1 MRYRWL
7 AAILLAALALSL
19 TPAAAEVV
27 DIDPRK
33 DPVTTL
39 DQAESRR
46 LATLQRT
53 VFPYLASEISP
64 DDTTVLHALIKPGG
78 DEFDLGFMNIADGS
92 ITPANSVVRDLP
104 PFSEVRWRDGRTA
117 VYVSFEPGLGTVLVA
132 VDRVTGR
139 VRTRPVRFKGFPVS
153 LAPNGSRLL
162 VAFVKA
168 AQDEES
174 PEGEP
179 PGMASPFR
187 LTVKR
192 TFDSRYGVARFDAE
206 RQALQV
212 SEQEVEFSAIDLETG
227 ASTLLLTLP
236 ESSGLVSA
244 PAWTPD
250 GAKLA
255 FVHTTIP
262 KIGRRGTEL
271 AEKTTQDSL
280 GNLAP
285 ADNPFLQNNAVN
297 VFDFPNH
304 DLRPSA
310 LKAKDGNGDVF
321 DRVAWSTDGQ
331 TLLTQMQHPSK
342 PAGRRNPIY
351 LFPNRSYVRFYNA
364 ALQQIGTFDSKQTEA
379 PELSMPQFV
388 SPDEVIFNAPY
399 GLSYRLYYYNRIS
412 GEFRQLS
419 IWDGTY
425 YQVRASRLSR
435 QLIFNFSSFQHAT
448 DLYRITWEGTALS
461 RLTWF
466 NGEAES
472 QNHIRADQVTFTMR
486 GGARRTGYL
495 LQPADAAFPPKNVPV
510 VFWQQ
515 GGPGGTMT
523 NEWGGNVE
531 QPFNAL
537 PNFGIAVLVLPL
549 SGREGYGPRF
559 YNALADARNFGAIDI
574 DEGAQAVQQMI
585 RRGWTAKGKVGISG
599 CSYGGYYTTQSIIR
613 YPDLY
618 AAANTQC
625 TLLDLFTE
633 WELGYTPVLSYLE
646 GRTPI
651 LDSAEYLRDSPIYN
665 APKIRT
671 PLLIF
676 AGTSDFLPVTIS
688 GNLHDQVATGK
699 TTVKFLKFMG
709 EGHGLARPNDQTTAG
724 QAQIAWFRQYLT
736 GKK

>member
-27 DIDPRK
+27 EVDPRK

-39 DQAESRR
+39 GQDESSR

-53 VFPYLASEISP
+53 AFPALVSEISP
-64 DDTTVLHALIKPGG
+64 DDTTVLQLLLKPGR
-78 DEFDLGFMNIADGS
+78 DDFDLGFMNITDGS
-92 ITPANSVVRDLP
+92 ITPANNAVRELS
-104 PFSEVRWRDGRTA
+104 PFSEVRWSDGRTA

-132 VDRVTGR
+132 VDRITGR
-139 VRTRPVRFKGFPVS
+139 VRTRPIRFRGFPLS

-162 VAFVKA
+162 TALIKEEE
-168 AQDEES
+168 DEQL
-174 PEGEP
+174 
-179 PGMASPFR
+179 PGLKSPFR
-187 LTVKR
+187 IPVRPMLDT
-192 TFDSRYGVARFDAE
+192 RYGLARFDAE

-212 SEQEVEFSAIDLETG
+212 SESQVELSVIDLASGE
-227 ASTLLLTLP
+227 STLLMTLP
-236 ESSGLVSA
+236 ETSGLVSA

-250 GAKLA
+250 GSKLA

-262 KIGRRGTEL
+262 KISRRGTEL
-271 AEKTTQDSL
+271 AEKTNQDTL

-285 ADNPFLQNNAVN
+285 ADNPFFQNNAVN

-304 DLRPSA
+304 DLRPLA
-310 LKAKDGNGDVF
+310 IKAKDGNGDMF
-321 DRVAWSTDGQ
+321 GLVAWNTDGQ
-331 TLLTQMQHPSK
+331 ALLAQMWHPSK
-342 PAGRRNPIY
+342 PASRRYPTY
-351 LFPNRSYVRFYNA
+351 LFPDRSYVRFYNA
-364 ALQQIGTFDSKQTEA
+364 ALQQISTLDSKQTEA
-379 PELSMPQFV
+379 PEMTMPQFV

-399 GLSYRLYYYNRIS
+399 GLSYRLYYFNRIT

-435 QLIFNFSSFQHAT
+435 QLVFNFSSFQHAP

-461 RLTWF
+461 RLTWY

-486 GGARRTGYL
+486 SGARRTGYL
-495 LQPADAAFPPKNVPV
+495 LQPGDAAFPPKNVPV
-510 VFWQQ
+510 VLWQQ

-531 QPFNAL
+531 QPFNVL

-549 SGREGYGPRF
+549 PGREGYGPKF
-559 YNALADARNFGAIDI
+559 YNALADARNFGSIDI

-585 RRGWTAKGKVGISG
+585 RRGWTSKGKVGISG

-613 YPDLY
+613 HPDLY

-633 WELGYTPVLSYLE
+633 WELGYTPLLSYLE

-665 APKIRT
+665 ASKIRT

-676 AGTSDFLPVTIS
+676 AGTADFLPVTIS
-688 GNLHDQVATGK
+688 GNLHDQVDTSK
-699 TTVKFLKFMG
+699 TPVKFLKFTG
-709 EGHGLARPNDQTTAG
+709 EGHGLGRPNSQTTAA
-724 QAQIAWFRQYLT
+724 QAQIAWFREHLT

>member
-7 AAILLAALALSL
+7 AAILLAALALSI

-27 DIDPRK
+27 DVDPRK

-39 DQAESRR
+39 DQDESRR

-53 VFPYLASEISP
+53 AFPALVSEISP
-64 DDTTVLHALIKPGG
+64 DDTTVLQLLLKPGG
-78 DEFDLGFMNIADGS
+78 EDFDLGFMNIADGS
-92 ITPANSVVRDLP
+92 ITSASSLVRDLS
-104 PFSEVRWRDGRTA
+104 PFSEVRWADGRTV

-139 VRTRPVRFKGFPVS
+139 VRTRPIRFKGFPFS

-162 VAFVKA
+162 TAFVK
-168 AQDEES
+168 EE
-174 PEGEP
+174 EDQEL
-179 PGMASPFR
+179 PGLKSPFR
-187 LTVKR
+187 IPVRR
-192 TFDSRYGVARFDAE
+192 TLGSRYGVARFDAE

-212 SEQEVEFSAIDLETG
+212 SESQVEFLAIDLQTG
-227 ASTLLLTLP
+227 ESTSLMTLP
-236 ESSGLVSA
+236 ETSGLVSA

-250 GAKLA
+250 GSKLA

-262 KIGRRGTEL
+262 KISRRGTEL
-271 AEKTTQDSL
+271 AEKTTQDTL

-285 ADNPFLQNNAVN
+285 ADNPFFQNNDVN
-297 VFDFPNH
+297 VFDFPNR

-310 LKAKDGNGDVF
+310 LKAKDGNGDF
-321 DRVAWSTDGQ
+321 FGRVAWSTDGQ
-331 TLLTQMQHPSK
+331 TLLAQMHHPSK
-342 PAGRRNPIY
+342 PAGRRYPTY
-351 LFPNRSYVRFYNA
+351 LFPDRSYVRFYNA
-364 ALQQIGTFDSKQTEA
+364 ALQQISTFDSKQTEA
-379 PELSMPQFV
+379 PELTLPQFV

-419 IWDGTY
+419 IWNGTY

-435 QLIFNFSSFQHAT
+435 QLIFNFSSFQHAP

-461 RLTWF
+461 RLTWY

-472 QNHIRADQVTFTMR
+472 QNHIRADQVTFTMS
-486 GGARRTGYL
+486 GGAQRTGYL

-510 VFWQQ
+510 VVWQQ

-531 QPFNAL
+531 QPFNVL
-537 PNFGIAVLVLPL
+537 PNFGIAVLMLPL
-549 SGREGYGPRF
+549 AGREGYGPKF
-559 YNALADARNFGAIDI
+559 YNALADARNFGSIDI

-585 RRGWTAKGKVGISG
+585 RRGWTSRGKVGISG

-613 YPDLY
+613 HPDLY

-633 WELGYTPVLSYLE
+633 WELGYTPLLSYLE

-676 AGTSDFLPVTIS
+676 AGSADFLPVTIS
-688 GNLHDQVATGK
+688 GNLHDQIATGK
-699 TTVKFLKFMG
+699 TPVKFLKFTG
-709 EGHGLARPNDQTTAG
+709 EGHGLGRPSSQTTAA
-724 QAQIAWFRQYLT
+724 QAQIAWFRQHLG